1 LASSKTASRIDELRE
16 LLKHYSYA
24 YHVLDDPEV
33 SDAEYDRLFDELL
46 ELERDLP
53 ESEIPRDSPTRRVG
67 APPSD
72 KFRKVEHRLPL
83 GSLDKVTTDEAVAKW
98 ADDVRKR
105 LDRDDPVAYVLEPKI
120 DGLAINLT
128 YEGGIYSRGAT
139 RGDGSRG
146 EDVTPNL
153 RTIDSIPLS
162 MRLATGEKAPPML
175 EVRGE
180 VYMPLSGFRKLN
192 ERLVAEGK
200 KPTPNPRNAAAGSVR
215 QKNPEITRGMP
226 LSIWVYG
233 IGYAEGLE
241 FESHWETLQWLREHG
256 FRTNPFASG
265 SSRSTMSPL
274 RAAIGSGAEPSSTTR
289 STGS

>member
-1 LASSKTASRIDELRE
+1 MA
-16 LLKHYSYA
+16 
-24 YHVLDDPEV
+24 DPE
-33 SDAEYDRLFDELL
+33 
-46 ELERDLP
+46 
-53 ESEIPRDSPTRRVG
+53 IPPDSPTRRVG

-72 KFRKVEHRLPL
+72 KFQKVDHLVPL
-83 GSLDKVTTDEAVAKW
+83 GSLDKVTTDEALTKW

-105 LDRDDPVAYVLEPKI
+105 LDSDDDPIAFVLEPKI
-120 DGLAINLT
+120 DGLAVNLT
-128 YEGGIYSRGAT
+128 YENGIYVRGAT

-153 RTIDSIPLS
+153 RTIDAIPLS
-162 MRLATGEKAPPML
+162 LRLAGGEAPPPVL

-215 QKNPEITRGMP
+215 QKNSDVTAADAALDLGLRDRPSRGRRARVALGDAGVAARARLP
-226 LSIWVYG
+226 D
-233 IGYAEGLE
+233 
-241 FESHWETLQWLREHG
+241 ESVRRAPRVDRG
-256 FRTNPFASG
+256 GRAP
-265 SSRSTMSPL
+265 
-274 RAAIGSGAEPSSTTR
+274 RAATGNAGAPSSTTR